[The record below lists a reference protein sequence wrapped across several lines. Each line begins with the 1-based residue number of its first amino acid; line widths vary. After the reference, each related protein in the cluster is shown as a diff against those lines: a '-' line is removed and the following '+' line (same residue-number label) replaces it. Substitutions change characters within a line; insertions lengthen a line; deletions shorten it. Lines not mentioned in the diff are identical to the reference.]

1 MEVWQKLDNK
11 EMAIV
16 EQRKQ
21 QLTEHHSE
29 YLQGHPE
36 LQDLLN
42 DFLSSTL
49 LNKPDNIFTYARD
62 FFSKFNLAPVRT
74 KPLIVLGPSGV
85 GKSTIL
91 TKLMQRFPET
101 FEFSVSTTTRMPRPG
116 EQEGVHYFFVTREEF
131 QQQVE
136 EGKFLEWAEVH
147 LNLYGTSRETVE
159 SSMTK
164 GKVCVLDIDVQGAL
178 QVYKKGLDCNYI
190 FVMPPS
196 MAELE
201 RRLKERSTEDDSGL
215 RVRLRNAAG
224 EIETAKSNPQLFKD
238 FIVNE
243 EVDSAMEEFYHKLTQ
258 FYDFLLEL

>member
-16 EQRKQ
+16 DQRKQ
-21 QLTEHHSE
+21 ELGEQHSE
-29 YLQGHPE
+29 YLQAHPE

-49 LNKPDNIFTYARD
+49 LNKPDNIFTYARE

-85 GKSTIL
+85 GKSTML
-91 TKLMQRFPET
+91 TRLMQRFPET
-101 FEFSVSTTTRMPRPG
+101 FEFSVSTTTRAPRPG

-136 EGKFLEWAEVH
+136 EGRFLEWAEVH
-147 LNLYGTSRETVE
+147 PNLYGTCRETVE

-178 QVYKKGLDCNYI
+178 QINEKGLDCNYI

-201 RRLKERSTEDDSGL
+201 RRLKERSMEEDSVL
-215 RVRLRNAAG
+215 RVTLRNAAA
-224 EIETAKSNPQLFKD
+224 EIEKAKSNPQIFKD

-243 EVDSAMEEFYHKLTQ
+243 EMDSAVEEFYHKLTQ